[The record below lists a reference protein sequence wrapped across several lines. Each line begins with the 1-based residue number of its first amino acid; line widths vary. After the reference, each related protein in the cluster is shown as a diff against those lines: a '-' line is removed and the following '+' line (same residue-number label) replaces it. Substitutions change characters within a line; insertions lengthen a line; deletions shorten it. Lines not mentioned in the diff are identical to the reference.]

1 MHKLVLIRHGESVW
15 NRENRFTGWVD
26 VALSEKGE
34 DEARD
39 AGNLLKAEGFDF
51 DLAYTSVLKRAI
63 KTLWL
68 SLEQMDRMWIPIQ
81 SSWRLNERHYG
92 GLQGLDKAQMAQQF
106 GEKQVHVWRRSYDI
120 PPPPMSPEVAVAAA
134 ADPRY
139 CDLGGMPFPHTECLK
154 DTVGRVVPFWSAVIA
169 PEVRAGRRVV
179 IVAHGN
185 SLRALIKHLDNI
197 ADDKIV
203 ELNVP
208 TGTPLV
214 YELDPALR
222 PLKSYFL
229 GDQNRIAA
237 AMQAVANQGKART

>member
-26 VALSEKGE
+26 VPLSEKGE

-39 AGNLLKAEGFDF
+39 AGNLLKSEGFDF
-51 DLAYTSVLKRAI
+51 DLAYTSVLRRAI

-68 SLEQMDRMWIPIQ
+68 GLEQLDRMWIPVRT
-81 SSWRLNERHYG
+81 SWRLNERHYG
-92 GLQGLDKAQMAQQF
+92 GLQGLDKAEMARQF
-106 GEKQVHVWRRSYDI
+106 GEKQVHIWRRSYDI
-120 PPPPMSPEVAVAAA
+120 PPPAMKPEAAVEAAR
-134 ADPRY
+134 DPRY
-139 CDLGGMPFPHTECLK
+139 RDLGGTQFPQTECLK
-154 DTVGRVVPFWSAVIA
+154 DTVRRVVPYWSEMIA
-169 PEVRAGRRVV
+169 PEIRAGRRAI

-208 TGTPLV
+208 TGTPFV
-214 YELDPALR
+214 YELDAALR
-222 PLKSYFL
+222 PIKSYFL
-229 GDQNRIAA
+229 GDQARIAA
-237 AMQAVANQGKART
+237 AMQAVANQGKAHA